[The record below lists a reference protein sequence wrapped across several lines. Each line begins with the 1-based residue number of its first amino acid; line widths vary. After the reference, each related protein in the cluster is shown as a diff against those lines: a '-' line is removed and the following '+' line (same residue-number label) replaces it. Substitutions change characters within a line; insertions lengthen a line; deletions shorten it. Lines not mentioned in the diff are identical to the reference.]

1 MSISIEGL
9 LALEQYLLYLN
20 FVSLGL
26 AFAFSIKLKNLNSTM
41 LALGIMMVFN
51 FLMTKYTP
59 ALYQASIEHQ
69 VEYLHEFRALWYLGF
84 SFWDLLIISLV
95 LFTHHRFGLK
105 RAFCANVVLVAYAVK
120 MQLHIATYIERE
132 FVGGGYLDA
141 IYKSGIPAIN
151 MVFASVIFGFVFTVL
166 VSLLLSKFT
175 RFKGVSWKI

>member
-69 VEYLHEFRALWYLGF
+69 VENLHEF
-84 SFWDLLIISLV
+84 
-95 LFTHHRFGLK
+95 
-105 RAFCANVVLVAYAVK
+105 
-120 MQLHIATYIERE
+120 
-132 FVGGGYLDA
+132 
-141 IYKSGIPAIN
+141 
-151 MVFASVIFGFVFTVL
+151 
-166 VSLLLSKFT
+166 
-175 RFKGVSWKI
+175 